1 MFNRFVA
8 VCHDTPGW
16 QTPTDLPNVEM
27 NGITIIGETLNCRG
41 LFASFPFWVH
51 SVVLVYFRRTPFGS

>member
-16 QTPTDLPNVEM
+16 QTPSDLPNVEM
-27 NGITIIGETLNCRG
+27 NGSVMNGETLSFRG
-41 LFASFPFWVH
+41 LIASFQFWVH
-51 SVVLVYFRRTPFGS
+51 SAVLVCFRRTTFGY